1 MSLIESRLKEL
12 GLELPT
18 PALPVAAYVPW
29 TLAGRTLYVSGQ
41 VPLAGGKAQYVG
53 KVGRDFDIETAQ
65 KAAQLCA
72 INLLAQAKAACTGD
86 LSRLKRCLKL
96 GGFVNCTEDFRDHP
110 KVVNGASELIVAVMG
125 DAGKHARFAVGAS
138 SLPLGV
144 AVEVE
149 AIFEIEP

>member
-12 GLELPT
+12 GLELP
-18 PALPVAAYVPW
+18 PAALPVAAYVPW
-29 TLAGRTLYVSGQ
+29 TIAGRTLYVSGQ
-41 VPLAGGKAQYVG
+41 VPLSGGKAQFVG
-53 KVGRDFDIETAQ
+53 KVGRDFDVETAQ

-72 INLLAQAKAACTGD
+72 VNILAQAKAALGGD
-86 LSRLKRCLKL
+86 LARLKRCLKL
-96 GGFVNCTEDFRDHP
+96 GGFVNCTDDFRDHP

-125 DAGKHARFAVGAS
+125 EAGKHARFAVGAS
-138 SLPLGV
+138 SLPLGA